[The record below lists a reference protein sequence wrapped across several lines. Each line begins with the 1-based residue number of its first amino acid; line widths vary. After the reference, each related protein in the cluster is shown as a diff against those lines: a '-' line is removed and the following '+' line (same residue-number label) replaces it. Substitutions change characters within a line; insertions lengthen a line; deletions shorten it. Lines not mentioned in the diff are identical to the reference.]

1 MGFVRI
7 MKTALLAIS
16 LLAMLGVAVWGAVYV
31 WGQIGDIEMSLAG
44 VVAMIAGI
52 VLSLGLGMGLMFLV
66 FKSERNGNNG
76 TGSTQL
82 ILRPVGEVT

>member
-1 MGFVRI
+1 
-7 MKTALLAIS
+7 
-16 LLAMLGVAVWGAVYV
+16 VWGAVYV
-31 WGQIGDIEMSLAG
+31 WDQIGDIEMSLAG

-76 TGSTQL
+76 
-82 ILRPVGEVT
+82 R